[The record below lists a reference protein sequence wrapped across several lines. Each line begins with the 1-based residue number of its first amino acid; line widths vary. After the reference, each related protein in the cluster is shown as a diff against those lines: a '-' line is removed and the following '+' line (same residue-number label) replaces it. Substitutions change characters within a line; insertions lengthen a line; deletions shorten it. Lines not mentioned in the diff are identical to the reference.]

1 MALHF
6 LRRRQFYLIVLFAF
20 LLVASIDRET
30 LASEASY
37 CWQDLS
43 EGLLKQ
49 NVSSLSGEP
58 SLAASS
64 NGNLWLTWAED
75 DVVQVRHMRD
85 GEWKAVPSPD
95 GPLISSHRALIAV
108 GSEEKPYLLWAGNDE
123 SQTNLYVARW
133 NGIGWERVG
142 APLSAY
148 PHMYTHAGDATMI
161 LDGQGLPIVAWQ
173 EANGNGPR
181 SLHVARWSGAKWGM
195 LGETPVAEG
204 LDIYSLEP
212 HLSMDRTGTIW
223 LTWVSGTRGR
233 FYLQVARWQGGKWE
247 DITDADLERLTG
259 GQDVRMPHLA
269 IVDESTVI
277 TTWFYRIEKRTSF
290 LAAARWDGKKW
301 FSVPPP
307 VFPLGSTRSA
317 WSPSTAVGKDGTVLL
332 AWKEKDS
339 SGFSNAY
346 VQRLKNDTWEPVF
359 SQIQLDLG
367 YSNVENPIIASG
379 ADSDFYLAWDEP
391 SERHQHVRM
400 IQAKR
405 CASGES
411 PFPFPAVVPIETFWP
426 KSVDEAVEK
435 IVVSLT
441 PESQA
446 TLLQT
451 SRKELGKFNLS
462 WGMGIRNGYG
472 LWRGN
477 SALLESCGDREME
490 PDQCSMIIMMRVWDI
505 LHQDAQSET
514 SLGVGNGK

>member
-1 MALHF
+1 MHSLKWNS
-6 LRRRQFYLIVLFAF
+6 LCLLSQFFF
-20 LLVASIDRET
+20 VASIAQGG
-30 LASEASY
+30 LAADTSY

-64 NGNLWLTWAED
+64 NGSLWLTWAED
-75 DVVQVRHMRD
+75 DVVQVRQMRD
-85 GEWKAVPSPD
+85 GEWKAVQSPD
-95 GPLISSHRALIAV
+95 GPLISSHRAWIAV
-108 GSEEKPYLLWAGNDE
+108 GTEEKPYLLWAGSDE

-142 APLSAY
+142 TSLSAY
-148 PHMYTHAGDATMI
+148 PDRYTHAGDATMI
-161 LDGQGLPIVAWQ
+161 LDGRGLPIVAWQ

-181 SLHVARWSGAKWGM
+181 SLHVARWSGAKWVM
-195 LGETPVAEG
+195 LGEKPVSEG

-212 HLSMDRTGTIW
+212 HLSIDRTGTIW
-223 LTWVSGTRGR
+223 LTWVAGTRQR
-233 FYLQVARWQGGKWE
+233 SYLQVARWQGGKWE
-247 DITDADLERLTG
+247 DVTDADLERLTS

-269 IVDESTVI
+269 VVDESAVI
-277 TTWFYRIEKRTSF
+277 ATWFYRIEKKTSF

-301 FSVPPP
+301 LSVPPP
-307 VFPLGSTRSA
+307 AFSLGGTRSA
-317 WSPSTAVGKDGTVLL
+317 WSPSMAVGKDGTVLL
-332 AWKEKDS
+332 AWMEKDS

-359 SQIQLDLG
+359 SQIQLDPG
-367 YSNVENPIIASG
+367 YSDVENPVIVSG
-379 ADSDFYLAWDEP
+379 TEGEFYLAWDEP
-391 SERHQHVRM
+391 SERHQHVRV

-405 CASGES
+405 CAPGES
-411 PFPFPAVVPIETFWP
+411 PSPFPAVVPIETFWP

-435 IVVSLT
+435 IVGRLT
-441 PESQA
+441 PESRA

-477 SALLESCGDREME
+477 RALLGSCGDPEME

-505 LHQDAQSET
+505 LHQGSRSET
-514 SLGVGNGK
+514 SPDAGNER